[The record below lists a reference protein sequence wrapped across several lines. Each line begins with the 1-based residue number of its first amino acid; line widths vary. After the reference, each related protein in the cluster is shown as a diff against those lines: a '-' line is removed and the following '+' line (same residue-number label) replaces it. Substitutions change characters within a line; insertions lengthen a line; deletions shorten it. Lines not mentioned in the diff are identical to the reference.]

1 MRAAMIGATSPRSRT
16 VNAPPPL
23 ESASTTRSLTS
34 FPSASA
40 TASAGSLTGGRSR
53 RGAHGLIAACG
64 KGREI
69 NVIVGV
75 AGDPRQCVD
84 RRLLDVVV
92 FVAGKRAQ

>member
-1 MRAAMIGATSPRSRT
+1 MRDVRVLSNAFQQRQARVPRR
-16 VNAPPPL
+16 L
-23 ESASTTRSLTS
+23 TRVDAQTARAGECGEKHVV
-34 FPSASA
+34 FPRR
-40 TASAGSLTGGRSR
+40 AGERSR

-75 AGDPRQCVD
+75 AGDLRQCVD